1 MYHWNIKSNK
11 IHSNMNS
18 KKKEKKKNISI
29 GVFMEFELI
38 KENAHGKKNKAKN

>member
-1 MYHWNIKSNK
+1 MYHWNIKSNT

-18 KKKEKKKNISI
+18 QKKTISI

-38 KENAHGKKNKAKN
+38 KENAHGKKNKPKN